1 MLSLINVSLSP
12 PSSLSN
18 TNLKRKEFY
27 FWSEYRLDLH
37 GRVGSWHGDLDQ
49 GLMAT
54 LQEHGFGIEAQET
67 SLSSLGPQEDCPA
80 LCHPPRWPV
89 SRGHRGRGAGEP
101 GCSWVRGLG
110 VAALKGPQR
119 PILPHTTQQGSERA
133 VPLSRVTQQVSGSWG
148 PGLRAPTSQPGLV
161 PGCLQPRR
169 KRQTPSS
176 GGVWEVAV
184 GGVFGTV
191 SSEVGQEDS
200 WAGRGFGPPAIS
212 TSATRWR
219 QLLAYLTIRP
229 WLA

>member
-54 LQEHGFGIEAQET
+54 LQEHGIGIEAQEA

-133 VPLSRVTQQVSGSWG
+133 VPLSRVTQQVSGRRGARTQGSHLSARARSWMSAA
-148 PGLRAPTSQPGLV
+148 PKEASNTELWWGLGGGSG
-161 PGCLQPRR
+161 RR
-169 KRQTPSS
+169 
-176 GGVWEVAV
+176 VWN
-184 GGVFGTV
+184 
-191 SSEVGQEDS
+191 S
-200 WAGRGFGPPAIS
+200 
-212 TSATRWR
+212 
-219 QLLAYLTIRP
+219 
-229 WLA
+229 